1 MQVFTSL
8 ADCSIVHWTA
18 QVSYV
23 EVYNEAFH
31 DLLAPVPA
39 DLKLEEVRWVS
50 LAGVQRATQACSAPL
65 SLIVPWE
72 AGFQLGCQRFSRQPD
87 SLEWYEAVISGMRLP
102 QGICS
107 HLPDALAQHQAG
119 YQRTLTPAP
128 GLKAAPGK

>member
-8 ADCSIVHWTA
+8 ADRSIVHWTA

-50 LAGVQRATQACSAPL
+50 FAGVQRATQACSAPL
-65 SLIVPWE
+65 SLISLGSWRPSWVGGTK
-72 AGFQLGCQRFSRQPD
+72 AGISTA
-87 SLEWYEAVISGMRLP
+87 WNEAVISGMRLP

-107 HLPDALAQHQAG
+107 HLPDALARHQAG
-119 YQRTLTPAP
+119 CQHARTRSQTEGSAWQV
-128 GLKAAPGK
+128 